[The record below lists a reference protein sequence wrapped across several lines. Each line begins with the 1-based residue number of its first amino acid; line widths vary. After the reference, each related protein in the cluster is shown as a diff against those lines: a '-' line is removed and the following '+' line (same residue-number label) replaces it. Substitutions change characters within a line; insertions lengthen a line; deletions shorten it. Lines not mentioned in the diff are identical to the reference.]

1 MYLGSFFVM
10 DKAQLFRKVL
20 ATVFGLVI
28 IIAALLKL
36 PAWVTIL
43 CSIVMLIMVFWPT
56 ESEK

>member
-1 MYLGSFFVM
+1 M

-36 PAWVTIL
+36 PAWITIL